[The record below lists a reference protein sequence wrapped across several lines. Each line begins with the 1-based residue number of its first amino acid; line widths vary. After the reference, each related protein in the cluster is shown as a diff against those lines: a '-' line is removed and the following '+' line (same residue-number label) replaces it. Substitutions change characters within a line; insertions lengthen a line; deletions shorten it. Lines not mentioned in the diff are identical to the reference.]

1 LQAATARGWSKI
13 DMRGIPRWRLGRT
26 PGWHRMVSGRLTAS
40 HHRAALVSA
49 ATGAASALALA
60 GQARSAL
67 RARRPRLLP
76 AWTPQVEC
84 SCRLLRLAVLA
95 VLWNCVDYRYGLG
108 LFLLDVA

>member
-1 LQAATARGWSKI
+1 
-13 DMRGIPRWRLGRT
+13 
-26 PGWHRMVSGRLTAS
+26 MVSGRLTAS
-40 HHRAALVSA
+40 HHRAPPLLCRYGRCQRAGARGAGALG
-49 ATGAASALALA
+49 T
-60 GQARSAL
+60 AR
-67 RARRPRLLP
+67 RRPRLLP